1 MNQLDL
7 QIASTSNQLPSIEH
21 FQQWV
26 NTVLTTSENALEILI
41 RLVDEIESAELN
53 ERYRHKK
60 GATNILSF
68 PFEPP
73 AAVDSPLLGDLVI
86 CVPIIETEAQQQQK
100 PLLDHW
106 AHITLHGVLHL
117 CGYNHIEEDEAEI
130 MEAKEIGLLKTLHIN
145 NPYEV

>member
-130 MEAKEIGLLKTLHIN
+130 MEAKEIGFLKTLHIN